1 MYEEVEIINIEK
13 FNELKKLLED
23 DFVDLVKG
31 FIQDSQNRLQEIQ
44 KAFDNNDNAYGFD
57 LAHSLKGASM
67 NLGATYLAELCY
79 ELQEMCRGKKIH
91 FQQEL
96 IHEIKQQLLLVNQKV
111 SQLLNL

>member
-67 NLGATYLAELCY
+67 NLGATHLAELCY